1 MTSTSIPA
9 RPRTPGGQSRL
20 STLQQALL
28 SFFWFATNVHWTA
41 ILIVTMPSQI
51 KAAVG
56 DATKGSALGLAL
68 GAGALI
74 SMVVAP
80 VFGALSDR
88 IRLPGG
94 RRKPWIVIGT
104 IGNVIGLLGL
114 AYLLQPGHP
123 ESLVGWTMAFL
134 FVELFNNIATAPYSA
149 LIPDMVPADQRG
161 SASGWL
167 GLMIVLGNFVGGIT
181 GFLVQPLG
189 ITGIYFL
196 LMGVMLL
203 GMLVTLFGVKELPA
217 PREMPPFKLG
227 TFLHGLYDP
236 FKHSDFTW
244 VFLTRLLVTMG
255 IFTVQEFLQ
264 YYMGDVI
271 GSPYVLAGVGKVA
284 ETAEEAVSVFMPA
297 LLFGAIVT
305 TLVAGMLSDRYG
317 RKVMVYLSGALMGL
331 VALVFVVFHSFTLA
345 VLMGVIFGLGYG
357 AYESVDWAL
366 ASDILPSMDDYA
378 KDMGVWHVAM
388 VLPQVIAT
396 PIAGSLLDNFQRVGK
411 AQSIPNLGY
420 TVIFLVAVVY
430 FALGTVFVKQ
440 IKGAR

>member
-1 MTSTSIPA
+1 
-9 RPRTPGGQSRL
+9 
-20 STLQQALL
+20 
-28 SFFWFATNVHWTA
+28 
-41 ILIVTMPSQI
+41 
-51 KAAVG
+51 
-56 DATKGSALGLAL
+56 
-68 GAGALI
+68 
-74 SMVVAP
+74 
-80 VFGALSDR
+80 
-88 IRLPGG
+88 
-94 RRKPWIVIGT
+94 
-104 IGNVIGLLGL
+104 
-114 AYLLQPGHP
+114 
-123 ESLVGWTMAFL
+123 
-134 FVELFNNIATAPYSA
+134 
-149 LIPDMVPADQRG
+149 MVPADQRG

-203 GMLVTLFGVKELPA
+203 GMLVTLFGVNELPA
-217 PREMPPFKLG
+217 PREMPPFNLG
-227 TFLHGLYDP
+227 NFLRGLYDP

-345 VLMGVIFGLGYG
+345 ALMGIVFGLGYG

-396 PIAGSLLDNFQRVGK
+396 PIAGFLLDNFQRVGK

>member
-9 RPRTPGGQSRL
+9 RPRM

-104 IGNVIGLLGL
+104 VGNVIGLLGL

-167 GLMIVLGNFVGGIT
+167 GLMIVLGSFVGGIT

-203 GMLVTLFGVKELPA
+203 GMVVTLVGV
-217 PREMPPFKLG
+217 REPDVSVTRQFKWG
-227 TFLHGLYDP
+227 EFWRGLYDP

-271 GSPYVLAGVGKVA
+271 GAPYILAGVGKVA

-305 TLVAGMLSDRYG
+305 TLVAGVLSDRYG

-331 VALVFVVFHSFTLA
+331 VALVFVLFHSFTLA
-345 VLMGVIFGLGYG
+345 ALMGIVFGLGYG

-396 PIAGSLLDNFQRVGK
+396 PIAGFLLDNFQRVGK

-430 FALGTVFVKQ
+430 FVLGTVFVKQ